1 MLCCHNTAPRDD
13 RVKMAA
19 SGVRVTGGRL
29 GGRRL
34 RTPADGARPTSDRVR
49 ESLFTRLGDL
59 EGTTVLDLY
68 AGTGVLG
75 AEAVSRGAERAV
87 FVEREARCVAVLEQ
101 NLKRLGL
108 EQRTQVMPTDVVRAL
123 RQLGT
128 RRERFD
134 LVLLDPPYASEEVP
148 RALQALCDSGVL
160 LPGATVVVE
169 HHRRHPV
176 PDQQGLRPCDTREYG
191 DTAITRL
198 SALERAEDQG
208 GSRAP

>member
-1 MLCCHNTAPRDD
+1 
-13 RVKMAA
+13 MAA

-34 RTPADGARPTSDRVR
+34 HAPAAGVRPTSDRVR

-75 AEAVSRGAERAV
+75 AEAMSRGATEVV
-87 FVEREARCVAVLEQ
+87 FVERAARCVSVLKE

-108 EQRTQVMPTDVVRAL
+108 DAHARVIAADAVRAL
-123 RQLGT
+123 HQLG
-128 RRERFD
+128 RRGETFD
-134 LVLLDPPYASEEVP
+134 LVLLDPPYAAEEVP
-148 RALQALCDSGVL
+148 RALEALCASGIL
-160 LPGATVVVE
+160 ASGATVVVE

-176 PDQQGLRPCDTREYG
+176 PIVPGLKALDSREYG
-191 DTAITRL
+191 DTVITRL
-198 SALERAEDQG
+198 LADPSGRENG
-208 GSRAP
+208 GPGAA

>member
-1 MLCCHNTAPRDD
+1 
-13 RVKMAA
+13 
-19 SGVRVTGGRL
+19 
-29 GGRRL
+29 
-34 RTPADGARPTSDRVR
+34 VR

-87 FVEREARCVAVLEQ
+87 FVERAARCVAVLED
-101 NLKRLGL
+101 NLKRLDL
-108 EQRTQVMPTDVVRAL
+108 EDRICVMASDVVRAL
-123 RQLGT
+123 RQLG
-128 RRERFD
+128 RRGERFD
-134 LVLLDPPYASEEVP
+134 LVLLDPPYGSDELP

-176 PDQQGLRPCDTREYG
+176 PSVPGLRACDTREYG
-191 DTAITRL
+191 ETAITRL
-198 SALERAEDQG
+198 LAVETGE
-208 GSRAP
+208 

>member
-1 MLCCHNTAPRDD
+1 M
-13 RVKMAA
+13 
-19 SGVRVTGGRL
+19 
-29 GGRRL
+29 
-34 RTPADGARPTSDRVR
+34 RTPAEGARPTSDRVR

-75 AEAVSRGAERAV
+75 AEAMSRGAESAV
-87 FVEREARCVAVLEQ
+87 FVERALRCVAVLEE

-108 EQRTQVMPTDVVRAL
+108 ESHTRVIASDVVRAL
-123 RQLGT
+123 RQLG
-128 RRERFD
+128 RRGASFD
-134 LVLLDPPYASEEVP
+134 LVLLDPPYRSDELP
-148 RALQALCDSGVL
+148 RALQALCESGVL

-176 PDQQGLRPCDTREYG
+176 PKVSGLTACDTREYG

-198 SALERAEDQG
+198 LAAESGDEKG
-208 GSRAP
+208 GPGAT